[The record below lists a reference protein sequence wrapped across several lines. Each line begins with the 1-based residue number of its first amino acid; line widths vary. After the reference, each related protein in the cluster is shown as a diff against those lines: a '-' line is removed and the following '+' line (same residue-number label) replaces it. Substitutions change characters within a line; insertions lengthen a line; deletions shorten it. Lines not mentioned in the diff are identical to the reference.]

1 MKNIDLTKGN
11 ITKSLL
17 ALSMPIILTNFIQT
31 AYGMVD
37 MIWIGRLGSDSVAAI
52 GTASFF
58 INLSLSI
65 VSVILIGTGVK
76 LSHAI
81 GSGQRDNEREY
92 INNGII
98 MVFFL
103 GIIYMIFL
111 FVFRKPL
118 IDFYKLG
125 NPWINS
131 MAEKYLVIS
140 ALGIIVMYLN
150 SLLTIIFNS
159 YGNSKMP
166 FKANTTGF
174 VFNIIL
180 DPILIFGIGPISGL
194 GVLGAAFATLIS
206 RCIVLGIFIF
216 SSRGLIN
223 PFKGGMKLNIEKA
236 KEVIKLGFP
245 VTVQRVTFSLIS
257 ITIGRIVSDFGPT
270 AIAVQKVGVQI
281 ESVSYVTIGGLQGA
295 ISAFVGQNYGAD
307 KKERI
312 IEGYKKALTLTL
324 IFGGTITLIFLLFPS
339 YIFRIF
345 LSEPHAVAMGTGYM
359 RILGISQIFMCV
371 ELLTVGAF
379 NGIGKTYVPPI
390 ICTLFSLLRIPFA
403 LLLSSTVLGLDGI
416 WWSISVSSI
425 FKGSILVIWFII
437 LLKKYKHSNLKK
449 I

>member
-31 AYGMVD
+31 AYGLVD

-98 MVFFL
+98 MVFIL

-111 FVFRKPL
+111 IVFRKPL

-125 NPWINS
+125 NPWVNS

-223 PFKGGMKLNIEKA
+223 PFKGGIKLNIEKA
-236 KEVIKLGFP
+236 KEVIKL
-245 VTVQRVTFSLIS
+245 
-257 ITIGRIVSDFGPT
+257 
-270 AIAVQKVGVQI
+270 
-281 ESVSYVTIGGLQGA
+281 
-295 ISAFVGQNYGAD
+295 
-307 KKERI
+307 
-312 IEGYKKALTLTL
+312 
-324 IFGGTITLIFLLFPS
+324 
-339 YIFRIF
+339 
-345 LSEPHAVAMGTGYM
+345 
-359 RILGISQIFMCV
+359 
-371 ELLTVGAF
+371 
-379 NGIGKTYVPPI
+379 
-390 ICTLFSLLRIPFA
+390 
-403 LLLSSTVLGLDGI
+403 
-416 WWSISVSSI
+416 
-425 FKGSILVIWFII
+425 
-437 LLKKYKHSNLKK
+437 
-449 I
+449 